1 MHKQRKSRRDSGF
14 TLIEILITVALVA
27 VLSVLS
33 YYLTGSEQ
41 LDDGEIT
48 VARSILFTQVPQAV
62 ARHHIQNDGILSTF
76 EIAGAGNGEQ
86 LPEFPGGAATVTVK
100 ASPDNEV
107 EIELSADFDTVTVNR
122 ILSGLT
128 NMDIVK
134 SATSGSVPATVV
146 YGL

>member
-41 LDDGEIT
+41 LDDAEIT

-62 ARHHIQNDGILSTF
+62 ARHHIQHDGIEANF
-76 EIAGAGNGEQ
+76 EIAGAGNNDP
-86 LPEFPGGAATVTVK
+86 LPEFPGGTATVTVD
-100 ASPDNEV
+100 ATDNEV
-107 EIELSADFDTVTVNR
+107 EIQLSQTDFDADTVNR
-122 ILSGLT
+122 ILDGLT
-128 NMDIVK
+128 DMDIVK
-134 SATSGSVPATVV
+134 SVTSGNRTVV